1 MSGVLCQGDN
11 HLRLFKKDK
20 NGRTLKHD
28 DKLPG
33 RYYLDITINGQRYV
47 ERLGTTDKREAKKR
61 ALDRIVEIREGKAT
75 PSSINF
81 AKLNFHDAADKYLKD
96 RAEELK
102 ASTLAKETQLF
113 KKPRGYFAGLEL
125 SKITVE
131 QIRDY
136 RVWRKA
142 DGAGNAIINMEVSVI
157 GKLLKRAKRW
167 HLFADEIKPLK
178 VPDTIGRA
186 LKPEEKAK
194 LLEVAALRP
203 EWETARWAM
212 ILALNTTMR
221 PSEIKRLK
229 WRDIDLFARDLNGLP
244 VPALTVPDSKT
255 EAGKRTIPLN
265 DEAYHVLLDILN
277 RAERFGPVEQ
287 EHYVFPANKS
297 VAIFNDKEIVG
308 RKYIVFDPTRP
319 IGGWRRAWR
328 NLRDKAGIKNFR
340 FYDTR
345 HHAITELG
353 EAGVPEQ
360 TMMAIAGHVSK
371 KMLDRYSHARM
382 EAKRSA
388 LSLLNPKSHETI
400 HGTKPEE
407 PEAYSDVNVLA
418 SQTNEI
424 GAWGFEPQTP
434 TVSR

>member
-1 MSGVLCQGDN
+1 M
-11 HLRLFKKDK
+11 RLFKKDK

-28 DKLPG
+28 DKRPG

-81 AKLNFHDAADKYLKD
+81 AKLNFHDAADKYLAG
-96 RAEELK
+96 RIGEIVE
-102 ASTLAKETQLF
+102 STLAKEKQLF

-125 SKITVE
+125 SKISVE

-157 GKLLKRAKRW
+157 GKLLKKAKRW

-186 LKPEEKAK
+186 LEPEEKAK
-194 LLEVAALRP
+194 LLEVAAQRP

-212 ILALNTTMR
+212 ILAINTTMR
-221 PSEIKRLK
+221 PSEIKRLIWK
-229 WRDIDLFARDLNGLP
+229 DVDLTSRW
-244 VPALTVPDSKT
+244 LTIRDSKT

-265 DEAYHVLLDILN
+265 DEAYEVLLDILS

-287 EHYVFPANKS
+287 DHYVFPANKS
-297 VAIFNDKEIVG
+297 VAVFNDKEIVG

-407 PEAYSDVNVLA
+407 PKAYSDVNVLA
-418 SQTNEI
+418 SQRSGI